1 MRSILAA
8 YEHHVHPDDSDP
20 FGLVRHACAGATAVH
35 EPSRVPGMR
44 IMNNDST
51 GTNYDH
57 LFMDQTAIVI
67 TVDFV
72 LPGHYGASSI
82 ASCSSW
88 SIEAILLP
96 NFDIVNV
103 HY

>member
-20 FGLVRHACAGATAVH
+20 VGLLRFACAGAIAVQ

-44 IMNNDST
+44 IMNNHST

-57 LFMDQTAIVI
+57 LFMDQIAIVI

-72 LPGHYGASSI
+72 LPGDYEACSI
-82 ASCSSW
+82 ASTSSW
-88 SIEAILLP
+88 SFEACLLT
-96 NFDIVNV
+96 NFEPINV